1 MTDTLTDTTAQRAA
15 LVAYYDLKR
24 ASYQL
29 EADQMDVKRASYQL
43 EADKMDSMGRTVRIL
58 NDAHVADE
66 YHDLVVGSSTGI
78 PHGNAR

>member
-15 LVAYYDLKR
+15 LVAHYEIER
-24 ASYQL
+24 AIYQL
-29 EADQMDVKRASYQL
+29 Q
-43 EADKMDSMGRTVRIL
+43 ADKMDAMGRTVRL
-58 NDAHVADE
+58 LSDAQVADE